1 MFVGTIAA
9 TRRLSTVAS
18 VGLVV
23 ALSFTAAWQV
33 HAQPIKDVAAAAAL
47 VADSTIDFSH
57 GGHQYFEYFAPDG
70 TSRGGDG
77 SGKVEVGKWYVRN
90 DATVCFIHADLN
102 QSGCVFV
109 RAVDSSIEF
118 DRIDG
123 VVEGP
128 FGHLR
133 GNPRGL

>member
-1 MFVGTIAA
+1 MFVGFNTAL
-9 TRRLSTVAS
+9 RRFSTVAS
-18 VGLVV
+18 VGLVA
-23 ALSFTAAWQV
+23 ALSLAAARQV
-33 HAQPIKDVAAAAAL
+33 HAQPIRDVAAAAAL

-70 TSRGGDG
+70 TSRGSDG
-77 SGKVEVGKWYVRN
+77 AGKVELGKWYVRN
-90 DATVCFIHADLN
+90 DATVCFIHANLN

-109 RAVDSSIEF
+109 QAVDSSIEF

-128 FGHLR
+128 FRRLS